1 MTKKKSNPESD
12 ETIPTFSEES
22 GSLGTIRINHSVVAG
37 IVRLATQSVKGVINV
52 GGAGVVE
59 GLTDF
64 FAKKESERGVSVAEN
79 EDGTYKIE
87 VRVVLRFGVD
97 LGKTGGMIQE
107 AIRDQLTNQ
116 REAVS
121 GVSLEEEAV
130 NLVQYQTAFNAAAKT
145 MKVGDELLETVLSI
159 VD

>member
-1 MTKKKSNPESD
+1 MTKKKANSDSD
-12 ETIPTFSEES
+12 ENIPTFSEES

-64 FAKKESERGVSVAEN
+64 FAKKESERGVSVSEEN
-79 EDGTYKIE
+79 DGTYKIE

-97 LGKTGGMIQE
+97 LAKTGAMIQE
-107 AIRDQLTNQ
+107 AIRDQILSMTGNHASIIDVVIDDIKQ
-116 REAVS
+116 E
-121 GVSLEEEAV
+121 SLDRDD
-130 NLVQYQTAFNAAAKT
+130 
-145 MKVGDELLETVLSI
+145 DEDTWSAP
-159 VD
+159 DAD

>member
-1 MTKKKSNPESD
+1 MTKKKTNPDSEDS
-12 ETIPTFSEES
+12 IPTFSEES

-64 FAKKESERGVSVAEN
+64 FAKKESERGVSVSEQ

-97 LGKTGGMIQE
+97 LAKTGAIIQE
-107 AIRDQLTNQ
+107 AIRDQILSMTGNHASVIDVVIDDIKQ
-116 REAVS
+116 ESLDRDEDEDTWS
-121 GVSLEEEAV
+121 GPDS
-130 NLVQYQTAFNAAAKT
+130 N
-145 MKVGDELLETVLSI
+145 
-159 VD
+159 

>member
-1 MTKKKSNPESD
+1 MTKEKANSDSD
-12 ETIPTFSEES
+12 ENIPTFSEES

-64 FAKKESERGVSVAEN
+64 FAKKESERGVSVSEEN
-79 EDGTYKIE
+79 DGTYKIE

-97 LGKTGGMIQE
+97 LAKTGAMIQE
-107 AIRDQLTNQ
+107 AIRDQILSMTGNHASVIDVVIDDIKQ
-116 REAVS
+116 E
-121 GVSLEEEAV
+121 SLDRDD
-130 NLVQYQTAFNAAAKT
+130 
-145 MKVGDELLETVLSI
+145 DEDTWSAP
-159 VD
+159 DAD

>member
-1 MTKKKSNPESD
+1 MTKKKTNPDSEDS
-12 ETIPTFSEES
+12 IPTFSEES

-64 FAKKESERGVSVAEN
+64 FAKKESERGVSVSEQ

-97 LGKTGGMIQE
+97 LAKTGAIIQE
-107 AIRDQLTNQ
+107 AIRDQILSMTGNHASVIDVVMDDIKQ
-116 REAVS
+116 ESLDRDEDEDTWS
-121 GVSLEEEAV
+121 GPDS
-130 NLVQYQTAFNAAAKT
+130 
-145 MKVGDELLETVLSI
+145 D
-159 VD
+159 

>member
-1 MTKKKSNPESD
+1 MTKKKTNPDSEDS
-12 ETIPTFSEES
+12 IPTFSEES

-64 FAKKESERGVSVAEN
+64 FAKKESERGVSVSEQ

-97 LGKTGGMIQE
+97 LAKTGAIIQE
-107 AIRDQLTNQ
+107 AIRDQILSMTANHASVIDVVIDDIKQ
-116 REAVS
+116 ESLDRDEDEDTWS
-121 GVSLEEEAV
+121 GPDS
-130 NLVQYQTAFNAAAKT
+130 
-145 MKVGDELLETVLSI
+145 D
-159 VD
+159 

>member
-1 MTKKKSNPESD
+1 MTKKKTNSEPD
-12 ETIPTFSEES
+12 ERIPTFSEES
-22 GSLGTIRINHSVVAG
+22 GNLGTIRINHSVVAG

-64 FAKKESERGVSVAEN
+64 FAKKESERGVSVSEN

-97 LGKTGGMIQE
+97 LAKTGSLIQE
-107 AIRDQLTNQ
+107 SIRDQIFSKTGNHASVIDVVIDDIKQESLDRDDDEDTWSGP
-116 REAVS
+116 EA
-121 GVSLEEEAV
+121 
-130 NLVQYQTAFNAAAKT
+130 N
-145 MKVGDELLETVLSI
+145 
-159 VD
+159 

>member
-1 MTKKKSNPESD
+1 MTKKKANSDSD
-12 ETIPTFSEES
+12 ENIPTFSEES

-64 FAKKESERGVSVAEN
+64 FAKKESERGVSVSEEN
-79 EDGTYKIE
+79 DGTYKIE

-97 LGKTGGMIQE
+97 LAKTGAMIQE
-107 AIRDQLTNQ
+107 AIRDQILSMTGNHASVIDVVIDDIKQ
-116 REAVS
+116 E
-121 GVSLEEEAV
+121 SLDRDD
-130 NLVQYQTAFNAAAKT
+130 
-145 MKVGDELLETVLSI
+145 DEDTWSAP
-159 VD
+159 DTD

>member
-1 MTKKKSNPESD
+1 MTKKKTNPDPEDS
-12 ETIPTFSEES
+12 IPTFSEES

-64 FAKKESERGVSVAEN
+64 FAKKESERGVSVSEQ

-97 LGKTGGMIQE
+97 LAKTGAIIQE
-107 AIRDQLTNQ
+107 AIRDQILSMTGNHASVIDVVIDDIKQ
-116 REAVS
+116 ESLDRDEDEDTWS
-121 GVSLEEEAV
+121 GPDS
-130 NLVQYQTAFNAAAKT
+130 
-145 MKVGDELLETVLSI
+145 D
-159 VD
+159 

>member
-1 MTKKKSNPESD
+1 MTKKKTNPDSEDS
-12 ETIPTFSEES
+12 IHTFSEES

-64 FAKKESERGVSVAEN
+64 FAKKESERGVSVSEQ

-97 LGKTGGMIQE
+97 LAKTGAIIQE
-107 AIRDQLTNQ
+107 AIRDQILSMTGNHASVIDVVIDDIKQ
-116 REAVS
+116 ESLDRDEDEDTWS
-121 GVSLEEEAV
+121 GPDS
-130 NLVQYQTAFNAAAKT
+130 
-145 MKVGDELLETVLSI
+145 D
-159 VD
+159 

>member
-1 MTKKKSNPESD
+1 MTKKKTNPDSEDS
-12 ETIPTFSEES
+12 IPTFSEES

-37 IVRLATQSVKGVINV
+37 IARLATQSVKGVINV

-64 FAKKESERGVSVAEN
+64 FAKKESERGVSVSEQ

-97 LGKTGGMIQE
+97 LAKTGAIIQE
-107 AIRDQLTNQ
+107 AIRDQILSMTGNHASVIDVVIDDIKQ
-116 REAVS
+116 ESLDRDEDEDTWS
-121 GVSLEEEAV
+121 GPDS
-130 NLVQYQTAFNAAAKT
+130 
-145 MKVGDELLETVLSI
+145 D
-159 VD
+159 

>member
-1 MTKKKSNPESD
+1 MTKKKANSDSD
-12 ETIPTFSEES
+12 ENIPTFSEES

-64 FAKKESERGVSVAEN
+64 FAKKESERGVSVSEEN
-79 EDGTYKIE
+79 DGTYKIE

-97 LGKTGGMIQE
+97 LAKSGAMIQE
-107 AIRDQLTNQ
+107 VIRDQILSMTGNHASVIDVVIDDIKQ
-116 REAVS
+116 E
-121 GVSLEEEAV
+121 SLDRDD
-130 NLVQYQTAFNAAAKT
+130 
-145 MKVGDELLETVLSI
+145 DEDTWSAP
-159 VD
+159 DAD